1 MAMSVGPSD
10 GGGEG
15 STMSDINTTPLVDVM
30 LVLLIIFLITVPVVI
45 QTAPVDLPKVT
56 NLPLETKPENIV
68 VSVDAEGNVYLGAK
82 LLEGGKTELREV
94 VKTKVIE
101 AVQKGQPLPEVH
113 IRGDRTTPY
122 QFIGGVIFNVQLAG
136 IPKVG
141 FISEPVAGEVTR
153 D

>member
-1 MAMSVGPSD
+1 MAGNPDVLLLFARLGARAARPGIAFVDD
-10 GGGEG
+10 GGNGLTE
-15 STMSDINTTPLVDVM
+15 I
-30 LVLLIIFLITVPVVI
+30 
-45 QTAPVDLPKVT
+45 
-56 NLPLETKPENIV
+56 
-68 VSVDAEGNVYLGAK
+68 GNHLGAK